1 MVEQELPIN
10 APTFESGNNTEDDW
24 TALLEGIEE
33 ITIGDLQR
41 LQNNDRFIV
50 VEIMNFND
58 SEPLQA
64 QTVQSHSPVGQA

>member
-10 APTFESGNNTEDDW
+10 APTFESENNTEDDW

-33 ITIGDLQR
+33 ITIEDLQR

-64 QTVQSHSPVGQA
+64 RTV